1 MDGRNRGRLGGKE
14 YWEEKINGKGKRRG
28 IRKIGKGKERKRDRS
43 EEESIIV

>member
-28 IRKIGKGKERKRDRS
+28 IRKEEDREGKG
-43 EEESIIV
+43 EEER